1 MRRIPIYALQPGM
14 KVARPVYGSEGLVL
28 LQRNMILTRRY
39 ITQLKQLG
47 MPFLY
52 IDDGMLDGHDVADVI
67 RDETRHQAVLR
78 VRDLVAAVETPN
90 PQSHV
95 LLRTQQA
102 SRTVHDI
109 VSDLLSQRNL
119 MVNLVDIR
127 LEDDY
132 LFSHSV
138 KVDIRLEDD
147 YLFSHSVNVC
157 ILSLITGLTA
167 GLKRD
172 QLVTLGVGAILH
184 DVGKGALPHHIL
196 YKNGSLT
203 AEEFDVIKTHTT
215 KGYEILLNTPE
226 GREVALEHHE
236 RYDGNGYP
244 DGKQGRQISQNA
256 QIASICDVYDA
267 VTSVRIYRAAHP
279 PHEAVELVS
288 ASGNRAFSLDLV
300 QKFLRNIAAYPSGSI
315 VELSDQRVGI
325 VIDTPP
331 GFSKYPR
338 VRLLFDQDKQ
348 PYKRTLEINTLDHPS
363 LMIRKVLTEE
373 EFAALRG
380 IVI

>member
-1 MRRIPIYALQPGM
+1 MRRIPVYALQPGM

-28 LQRNMILTRRY
+28 LQRNLILTRRY

-52 IDDGMLDGHDVADVI
+52 IDDGLLEGHDVADVI
-67 RDETRHQAVLR
+67 RDETRHQAVQR
-78 VRDLVAAVETPN
+78 VRNLVAAVETPN
-90 PQSHV
+90 PTSHV

-102 SRTVHDI
+102 SRAVHDI

-119 MVNLVDIR
+119 MVNL
-127 LEDDY
+127 
-132 LFSHSV
+132 
-138 KVDIRLEDD
+138 VDIRLEDD

-172 QLVTLGVGAILH
+172 QLVNLGVGAILH
-184 DVGKGALPHHIL
+184 DVGKGAIPHHIL

-203 AEEFDVIKTHTT
+203 ADEFETVKTHTT
-215 KGYEILLNTPE
+215 KGYEILQNIPD

-244 DGKQGRQISQNA
+244 DGKQGRQIHQHA

-267 VTSVRIYRAAHP
+267 VTSERIYREAHP

-325 VIDTPP
+325 VVDTPP

-338 VRLLFDQDKQ
+338 VRLLFDQDRQ
-348 PYKRTLEINTLDHPS
+348 PYKSPIEINTLDHPS
-363 LMIRKVLTEE
+363 LMIRKVLTEQ

-380 IVI
+380 VII